1 MKPEKKDLASAWG
14 GGMGIDRPI
23 ILGRY
28 SNSQNGT
35 IISPLGIAPCFA
47 GGGKGHDTDKPKIL
61 LEYYTDNDK

>member
-1 MKPEKKDLASAWG
+1 MASVWG
-14 GGMGIDRPI
+14 GGTRDNHTI

-28 SNSQNGT
+28 SNSQNGV

-61 LEYYTDNDK
+61 IEYDAEEQAT